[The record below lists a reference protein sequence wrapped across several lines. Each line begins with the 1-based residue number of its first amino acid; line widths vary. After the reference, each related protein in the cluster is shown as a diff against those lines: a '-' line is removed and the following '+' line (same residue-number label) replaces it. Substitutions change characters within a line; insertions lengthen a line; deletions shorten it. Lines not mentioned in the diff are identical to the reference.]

1 MTDSQRGA
9 GARTF
14 GNVHQW
20 MQSRGPETL
29 WLEPRAVTRAPS
41 GDFDKILDAASYD
54 PVAEVY
60 GHYINR
66 LSAPLARHAVKL
78 CRLEPGHRVLD
89 VGTGTGIAAR
99 YAALAVAPTG
109 QAFGID
115 LSAGMISVA
124 RVTALNEGA
133 GNVAF
138 DVMDAESLLFPDHSF
153 DCVLSLCAVAHF
165 PQLGQTLAEMRR
177 VMKPA
182 GRLVVAI
189 GAGRPNLSTA
199 LIPYATTRLIRLASG
214 WFHPRLWAP
223 HCMERFVSERVPW
236 IAEPEETT
244 WSGGTPFVTLPRHV
258 RAAGFQRVRTD
269 WVGHVV
275 TFENAE
281 AFWDAQVSII
291 TSVRKRLAQ
300 LPQPRLAELR
310 SEFVALAQRALD
322 LGGELIY
329 PYGAFYVT
337 AVAPR

>member
-1 MTDSQRGA
+1 
-9 GARTF
+9 
-14 GNVHQW
+14 
-20 MQSRGPETL
+20 MQSRGHKSLSPESRT
-29 WLEPRAVTRAPS
+29 VTEVPS
-41 GDFDKILDAASYD
+41 GDFDKLLDAASYD
-54 PVAEVY
+54 PVAGVY

-66 LSAPLARHAVKL
+66 LSAPLARHAVIL
-78 CRLEPGHRVLD
+78 GHLEPGHRVLD

-109 QAFGID
+109 QAVGID

-124 RVTALNEGA
+124 RETALSEGA
-133 GNVAF
+133 SNVSF
-138 DVMDAESLLFPDHSF
+138 DVMDAESLQFPDNSF

-165 PQLGQTLAEMRR
+165 PQLGQALTEMRR

-182 GRLVVAI
+182 SRLVVAI
-189 GAGRPNLSTA
+189 GAGRPGLSAA
-199 LIPYATTRLIRLASG
+199 LIPYATMRLIRHVSG
-214 WFHPRLWAP
+214 RFHPQLWAP

-244 WSGGTPFVTLPRHV
+244 WSGGQPFVTLPRRV
-258 RAAGFQRVRTD
+258 RAAGFQRVRSE

-275 TFENAE
+275 TFETAE
-281 AFWDAQVSII
+281 AFWEAQVSII

-300 LPQPRLAELR
+300 LPQTRLTELR
-310 SEFVALAQRALD
+310 SEFITLAQQALD
-322 LGGELIY
+322 SGGELIY